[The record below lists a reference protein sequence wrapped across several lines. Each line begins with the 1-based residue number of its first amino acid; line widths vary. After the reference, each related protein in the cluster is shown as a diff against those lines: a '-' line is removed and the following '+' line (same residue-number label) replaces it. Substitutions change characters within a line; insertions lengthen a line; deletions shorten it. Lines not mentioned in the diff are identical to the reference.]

1 MKKNLIINILSLL
14 ASLLFPLTAVLGM
27 LLGQVGIR
35 MFSAFFSYQSAFG
48 QIGGEFIFFTFSGYC
63 AGYLSAFIISK
74 VYKNFN
80 FNFALI
86 IPVLV
91 MIYFGYENILAASK
105 VSISFLINSFA
116 RDLAMLVTYY
126 YILKDYSLSK
136 D

>member
-1 MKKNLIINILSLL
+1 MKNNLVVNILSLL
-14 ASLLFPLTAVLGM
+14 ASLLFPVTALLGM
-27 LLGQVGIR
+27 LLGQAVIR
-35 MFSAFFSYQSAFG
+35 MFSAVFSSTEYG
-48 QIGGEFIFFTFSGYC
+48 QIGGEFVFFTFSGYF
-63 AGYLSAFIISK
+63 AGYISAFIIAK

-116 RDLAMLVTYY
+116 RDLAMLATYY
-126 YILKDYSLSK
+126 YLLKDYSLSK
-136 D
+136 T

>member
-1 MKKNLIINILSLL
+1 MKKTLVVNILSLL

-27 LLGQVGIR
+27 LLGQVAIR
-35 MFSAFFSYQSAFG
+35 IFSAVFSSNEYG
-48 QIGGEFIFFTFSGYC
+48 KIGGEFVFFTFSGYC

-86 IPVLV
+86 VPVLV
-91 MIYFGYENILAASK
+91 MIYFGYENILVASK

>member
-1 MKKNLIINILSLL
+1 MKKILVVNILSLL
-14 ASLLFPLTAVLGM
+14 ASLLFPLTALLGM
-27 LLGQVGIR
+27 LLGQVAIR
-35 MFSAFFSYQSAFG
+35 IFSAVFSSTEYG
-48 QIGGEFIFFTFSGYC
+48 QIGGEFIFFTFSGYY

-91 MIYFGYENILAASK
+91 MIYFGYENILASSK

>member
-1 MKKNLIINILSLL
+1 MKKNLVNNILSLL
-14 ASLLFPLTAVLGM
+14 VSLLFPLTAILGM
-27 LLGQVGIR
+27 LLGQVAIR
-35 MFSAFFSYQSAFG
+35 MFSAVFSSNEYG
-48 QIGGEFIFFTFSGYC
+48 QIGGEFVFFTFSGYC
-63 AGYLSAFIISK
+63 AGYLSAFVIEK

-80 FNFALI
+80 LNFALI

-91 MIYFGYENILAASK
+91 MIYFGYENILTASK

-136 D
+136 A

>member
-1 MKKNLIINILSLL
+1 MKKTLVNNILRLL
-14 ASLLFPLTAVLGM
+14 VSLLFTLTDILGM
-27 LLGQVGIR
+27 LLGQVAIR
-35 MFSAFFSYQSAFG
+35 MFSAVFSSNEYG
-48 QIGGEFIFFTFSGYC
+48 QIGGEFVFFTFSGYC
-63 AGYLSAFIISK
+63 AGYLSAFVIAK
-74 VYKNFN
+74 VFKNFN
-80 FNFALI
+80 LNFALI

-105 VSISFLINSFA
+105 VSISFLINSLA

>member
-1 MKKNLIINILSLL
+1 MKKTLVNNILSLL
-14 ASLLFPLTAVLGM
+14 VSLLFPLTAILGM
-27 LLGQVGIR
+27 LLGQVAIR
-35 MFSAFFSYQSAFG
+35 MFSAVFSSNEYG
-48 QIGGEFIFFTFSGYC
+48 QIGGEFVFFTFSGYC
-63 AGYLSAFIISK
+63 AGYLSAFVIAK

-80 FNFALI
+80 LNFALI

-105 VSISFLINSFA
+105 VSISFLINSLA
-116 RDLAMLVTYY
+116 RDVVMLVTYY

>member
-1 MKKNLIINILSLL
+1 MKKTLVVNILSLL
-14 ASLLFPLTAVLGM
+14 ASLLFPLTALLGM
-27 LLGQVGIR
+27 LLGQVAIR
-35 MFSAFFSYQSAFG
+35 IFSAVFSSTEYG
-48 QIGGEFIFFTFSGYC
+48 QIGGEFIFFTFSGYY

-91 MIYFGYENILAASK
+91 MIYFGYENILASSK

>member
-1 MKKNLIINILSLL
+1 MKKTLVNNILSLL
-14 ASLLFPLTAVLGM
+14 VSLLFPLTAILGM
-27 LLGQVGIR
+27 LLGQVAIR
-35 MFSAFFSYQSAFG
+35 MFSAVFSSNEYG
-48 QIGGEFIFFTFSGYC
+48 QIGGEFVFFTFSWYC
-63 AGYLSAFIISK
+63 AGYLSAFVIAK
-74 VYKNFN
+74 VFKNFN
-80 FNFALI
+80 LNFALI

-105 VSISFLINSFA
+105 VSISFLINSLA

>member
-14 ASLLFPLTAVLGM
+14 ASLLFPLTALLGM
-27 LLGQVGIR
+27 LLGQVTIR
-35 MFSAFFSYQSAFG
+35 MFSAVFSYQSGIG
-48 QIGGEFIFFTFSGYC
+48 QIGGEFVFFTFSGYC

-86 IPVLV
+86 IPILV
-91 MIYFGYENILAASK
+91 MIYFGYENILVASK
-105 VSISFLINSFA
+105 VSISFLINSLA
-116 RDLAMLVTYY
+116 RDAAMLVTYY

>member
-1 MKKNLIINILSLL
+1 MKKTLVVNMLSLL

-27 LLGQVGIR
+27 LLGQVAIR
-35 MFSAFFSYQSAFG
+35 IFSAVFSDHSGFG
-48 QIGGEFIFFTFSGYC
+48 QIGGEFVFFTFSGYC
-63 AGYLSAFIISK
+63 AGYLSAFIITK

-91 MIYFGYENILAASK
+91 MLYFGYENILAASK

-116 RDLAMLVTYY
+116 RDLAMLATYY
-126 YILKDYSLSK
+126 YLLKDYSLSK
-136 D
+136 T

>member
-1 MKKNLIINILSLL
+1 MKNNLVVNILSLL
-14 ASLLFPLTAVLGM
+14 ASLLFPVTALLGM
-27 LLGQVGIR
+27 LLGQAVIR
-35 MFSAFFSYQSAFG
+35 MFSAVFSSTEYG
-48 QIGGEFIFFTFSGYC
+48 QIGGEFVFFTFSGYF
-63 AGYLSAFIISK
+63 AGYISAFVIAK

-116 RDLAMLVTYY
+116 RDLAMLATYY
-126 YILKDYSLSK
+126 ILLKDYSLSK
-136 D
+136 Y

>member
-1 MKKNLIINILSLL
+1 
-14 ASLLFPLTAVLGM
+14 
-27 LLGQVGIR
+27 
-35 MFSAFFSYQSAFG
+35 MFSAVFSSNEYG
-48 QIGGEFIFFTFSGYC
+48 QIGGEFVFFTFSGYC
-63 AGYLSAFIISK
+63 AGYLSAFVIAK

-80 FNFALI
+80 LNFALI

-91 MIYFGYENILAASK
+91 MIYFGYENILTASK

-136 D
+136 A

>member
-1 MKKNLIINILSLL
+1 MKKKLIINIFSLL
-14 ASLLFPLTAVLGM
+14 ASLLFPLTALLGM
-27 LLGQVGIR
+27 LLGQVTIR
-35 MFSAFFSYQSAFG
+35 MFSVVFSYQSGFG
-48 QIGGEFIFFTFSGYC
+48 QIGGEFVFFTFSGYC

-91 MIYFGYENILAASK
+91 MIYFGYQNILVASK

-116 RDLAMLVTYY
+116 RDAAMLVTYY

>member
-14 ASLLFPLTAVLGM
+14 ASLLFPLTALLGM

-35 MFSAFFSYQSAFG
+35 IFSAVFSYQSAFG

-91 MIYFGYENILAASK
+91 MIYFGYENILASSK